1 MLEGKIKERN
11 DLQVELRNEI
21 TDLKDLNNQL
31 KTSIVTRTEQV
42 EDALNAKKKLQ
53 SQIVSSPARFKK
65 NIADAEWTLK
75 KEENDSKQA
84 EKKVHE
90 YNQWAQIT
98 EEGVKMVRSALSAID
113 DVRAEVDKQGTF
125 KAQIEHAK
133 MQGAEKISIW
143 FTKFS

>member
-42 EDALNAKKKLQ
+42 EDALNVKKKLQ

-75 KEENDSKQA
+75 KRRTIRSRQKRKCMNTTNGRKSRRKVSKWF
-84 EKKVHE
+84 KVPS
-90 YNQWAQIT
+90 
-98 EEGVKMVRSALSAID
+98 VP
-113 DVRAEVDKQGTF
+113 
-125 KAQIEHAK
+125 
-133 MQGAEKISIW
+133 
-143 FTKFS
+143 